1 LRRLLLR
8 SKGGLVDIHLVVH
21 GVPPSGFL
29 DSNTDTRQ
37 RRSVYSLDMRR
48 LAFSLLVVAISGWTQ
63 TPQGPPPVV
72 SPEVL
77 PGNRVVFRL
86 RARNAK
92 EVLLAREGARRVPM
106 AKDTQGV
113 WSIATDPLEPDY
125 YGYSFIVD
133 GVALI
138 DPMNPMTRSNLLNA
152 QSVVHVPGAAS
163 LPWETNRVP
172 HGIVHHHFY
181 RSQAVGDERD
191 FFVYTP
197 PGYDA
202 RATIFY
208 PVLYLQHGYSGDA
221 RGWLNG
227 PSNVILDNLIA
238 EGKARPMLLVMS
250 LGYGV
255 PGFVQRIGPDLSLM
269 KRNYDG
275 FRDALLTEVI
285 PEVEK
290 SYRVAK
296 DRNSRALAG
305 LSMGGAESLYVGL
318 NAANVFAWIGS
329 FSAGGMLEDYNA
341 GYPSLDSKVNDKLR
355 LLWIACG
362 TDDPLIDENRK
373 FREWLTSRG
382 VKFTAIE
389 TPGMHTWMVWRRNL
403 AAFAPLLFR

>member
-1 LRRLLLR
+1 MRRLLL
-8 SKGGLVDIHLVVH
+8 
-21 GVPPSGFL
+21 
-29 DSNTDTRQ
+29 
-37 RRSVYSLDMRR
+37 
-48 LAFSLLVVAISGWTQ
+48 SLLVAALSGWTQ
-63 TPQGPPPVV
+63 APQVPPPIV
-72 SPEVL
+72 SPDVL
-77 PGNRVVFRL
+77 PGNRVVFRF
-86 RARNAK
+86 RAPNAK
-92 EVLLAREGARRVPM
+92 AVLLAREGAGRVPM
-106 AKDTQGV
+106 EKDTQGV
-113 WSIATDPLEPDY
+113 WSITTGPLEPDY
-125 YGYSFIVD
+125 YAYSFIVD

-138 DPMNPMTRSNLLNA
+138 DPMNPVTRPNLLNT
-152 QSVVHVPGAAS
+152 QSVVHVPGAAPLS
-163 LPWETNRVP
+163 WETNHVP
-172 HGIVHHHFY
+172 HGAVHHHFY

-197 PGYDA
+197 PAYDA
-202 RATIFY
+202 RATKLY

-221 RGWLNG
+221 QGWLNG
-227 PSNVILDNLIA
+227 PANVILDNLIA
-238 EGKARPMLLVMS
+238 EGKAKPMLLVMS

-255 PGFVQRIGPDLSLM
+255 PEFVQRGSPDLSLL

-285 PEVEK
+285 PDVEK

-318 NAANVFAWIGS
+318 NAVTMFAWIGS

-341 GYPSLDSKVNDKLR
+341 TYPALDSKVNDRLR

-362 TDDPLIDENRK
+362 TDDPLIDANRK